1 MADVTQKYDTLDS
14 LTRDICAIGFNDPEA
29 RDYLMVSRAVHR
41 AVEQLNFIVSPPIK
55 TVELT
60 IEDNLTVNLPGD
72 CVEPTKVGTI
82 VDGIIRI
89 MGRNDH
95 LYNIEVIRDEP
106 DYGCDCQ
113 ETTEA
118 TTTTTTRCDACTFH
132 NYANGEAYG
141 YRPRMFPN
149 GQYRYDAT
157 YNRLIMGSGFDIE
170 TGGNIIV
177 EYISMTTADDLCLI
191 DKRLFPCIRQRVIS
205 WLKQNANPQES
216 RIADMH
222 FKQEYRLAKKLMT
235 DHYSLQDWAA
245 AFRGER
251 KPGLKG

>member
-29 RDYLMVSRAVHR
+29 RDYIMVSRAVHR
-41 AVEQLNFIVSPPIK
+41 AVEQLNFIVSPPVK
-55 TVELT
+55 TVELS
-60 IEDNLTVNLPGD
+60 IEDNLTVDLPGD
-72 CVEPTKVGTI
+72 CVEPIKVGTI

-95 LYNIEVIRDEP
+95 LYTLGVTP
-106 DYGCDCQ
+106 KYTCGCQDT
-113 ETTEA
+113 ETTTEA
-118 TTTTTTRCDACTFH
+118 TTTERCDACTFH
-132 NYANGEAYG
+132 NYGNGEVYG
-141 YRPRMFPN
+141 YRPKMFPN
-149 GQYRYDAT
+149 GQYKHDPT

-170 TGGNIIV
+170 VGGSVVV
-177 EYISMTTADDLCLI
+177 EYISMTSADDLCLI
-191 DKRLFPCIRQRVIS
+191 DKRLFSCIRQRVIS
-205 WLKQNANPQES
+205 WLKQNANQQES

-222 FKQEYRLAKKLMT
+222 FQKEYRLAKKLMT

-251 KPGLKG
+251 KSGLKG